1 MHLKIP
7 TALVFEPLLHPA
19 RYKGAWGGRG
29 SGKSHF
35 FGGLGIEDAVRFPGD
50 YGEGLRWACVREVQ
64 KSLKDSAKFLIE
76 KKLQDLGL
84 GEDQGFKVWKT
95 EIETPKDGLITF
107 DGMQDHTADSFKSKE
122 GFHRLWMEEAHSIS
136 DRSLTIIR
144 PTIRAEGS
152 EIWASWNP
160 QRPTDAIDQML
171 RGDRRPTGSVVVRAN
186 WSDNPWFP
194 NVLEQ
199 ERQDDLRDR
208 ADRYGNIWEGEYATV
223 LEGAYFAKHL
233 TEAQLQGRIGE
244 YQADELLKTYAFWD
258 LAGTSDKSD
267 AVAIWVAQQ
276 RGDAIKVLDY
286 YEAVGQPFEAH
297 VHWLRKHWPTV
308 FCVLPH
314 DGHKH
319 DTVYAVTP
327 RGFLSE
333 AGFGV
338 QVVPNQGRGAA
349 MLRVDA
355 LRRLFPRLR
364 FNESTTKPGRD
375 ALGWYHER
383 RDEARGIGLGPDHDW
398 SSHGADAAGLMA
410 IWFETLGATDDW
422 SKPIRRGLKGVA

>member
-1 MHLKIP
+1 MHLRIP
-7 TALVFEPLLHPA
+7 TAAVFEPLLHPA

-35 FGGLGIEDAVRFPGD
+35 FAGLGVEDAVRFPGEQN
-50 YGEGLRWACVREVQ
+50 EGLRWACVRETQ

-76 KKLQDLGL
+76 KKLDDLGL
-84 GEDQGFKVWKT
+84 GEEQGFKIFREV
-95 EIETPKDGLITF
+95 IQTPKDGLITF

-122 GFHRLWMEEAHSIS
+122 GFHRLWAEEAHSLT

-144 PTIRAEGS
+144 PTIRADGS

-160 QRPTDAIDQML
+160 SRPTDAIDQML
-171 RGDRRPTGSVVVRAN
+171 RSDVTPSDAVIVRAN

-199 ERQDDLRDR
+199 ERRDCMEQTP
-208 ADRYGNIWEGEYATV
+208 DRYGHIWEGEYATV

-233 TEAQLQGRIGE
+233 TEAQLSGRIGE
-244 YQADELLKTYAFWD
+244 YEADDMLKTYAFWD

-267 AVAIWVAQQ
+267 AVAIWIVQQ
-276 RGDAIKVLDY
+276 RGDAIRVLDY
-286 YEAVGQPFEAH
+286 YEAVGQPFETH
-297 VHWLRKHWPTV
+297 VMWLRQHWPTA

-327 RGFLSE
+327 RGFLSD

-338 QVVPNQGRGAA
+338 EVVRNQGRGAA
-349 MLRVDA
+349 MIRVDA
-355 LRRLFPRLR
+355 LRRVFPRLR
-364 FNESTTKPGRD
+364 FNEAATKPGRD
-375 ALGWYHER
+375 ALGWYHEK
-383 RDEARGIGLGPDHDW
+383 RDEARNVGLGPEHDW

-410 IWFETLGATDDW
+410 VWFETGGAKDAW